1 MRNIAFGYSTRC
13 NIRCTHCVAADPHLD
28 HKKMELARAKEIIR
42 DMAAADVTGISFTA
56 GEPFLYF
63 DDILELVDLCREL
76 GIYTRIVTNS
86 FWATT
91 AELARQRLDLLK
103 QSGLCQLRLSY
114 SRWHQQHV
122 PRANILHAAHGCLQ
136 AGIAYFVSFI
146 TDFSAEDDANEQFLR
161 DRGLTFFPE
170 PVIYAGRADTFGRAP
185 LRTDYQNNRCAMNPY
200 LAPDS
205 NLYACCDAGSHFR
218 TTNFFLLGNL
228 GTHTLDQLFTNSECD
243 PLYNCIRSMGI
254 TPLASFAGFKAR
266 EIVTQRKCELCKQLF
281 DVPETLKILR
291 DAAGGTLQR
300 WVR

>member
-1 MRNIAFGYSTRC
+1 
-13 NIRCTHCVAADPHLD
+13 
-28 HKKMELARAKEIIR
+28 MELTRAKEIIL
-42 DMAAADVTGISFTA
+42 DMAAAGVNGISFTA

-63 DDILELVDLCREL
+63 DDLLELVALCSEH

-86 FWATT
+86 FWAAT
-91 AELARQRLDLLK
+91 ADLARQRLELLK

-114 SRWHQQHV
+114 SRWHQEHV
-122 PRANILHAAHGCLQ
+122 PRSNILHAAHSCLQ
-136 AGIAYFVSFI
+136 TGIAYFVSFV
-146 TDFSAEDDANEQFLR
+146 TDFSAEDDEYEHFLR
-161 DRGLTFFPE
+161 EHDLTYFPE
-170 PVIYAGRADTFGRAP
+170 PVIYAGRADTFGRTS

-200 LAPDS
+200 LAPDL

-228 GTHTLDQLFTNSECD
+228 GTDTIDQLLTMSERN

-266 EIVTQRKCELCKQLF
+266 EIITNRKCELCEKLF
-281 DVPETLKILR
+281 DVPETLQMMR
-291 DAAGGTLQR
+291 DAAEGPLQR